1 MSFTL
6 PRPKAV
12 SADEVVLSRDDW
24 DRIVTI
30 FGDAPDERE
39 LTEDEDDIAAVK
51 AARAADRVFAAQ
63 VETQHGAP
71 VATTI
76 PLDVIKAKL
85 AGAHPIRAWRDHHGW
100 TQHYLSRKSGA
111 GRDLIAQIET
121 RKKDGSVETLDRLA
135 RAFGVPMEALIENA
149 DR

>member
-6 PRPKAV
+6 PKPKAV

-24 DRIVTI
+24 DRIVSI
-30 FGDAPDERE
+30 LGDDPGEPE
-39 LTEDEDDIAAVK
+39 LTEDEDDIAAVMT
-51 AARAADRVFAAQ
+51 ARAADRLFAAQ
-63 VETQHGAP
+63 IEAQRGAP
-71 VATTI
+71 VATMI
-76 PLDVIKAKL
+76 PLDVVKAKL
-85 AGAHPIRAWRDHHGW
+85 AGTHPIRAWRDHHGW
-100 TQHYLSRKSGA
+100 TQHYLSGKSGA

-135 RAFGVPMEALIENA
+135 RALGVPMEALIENA